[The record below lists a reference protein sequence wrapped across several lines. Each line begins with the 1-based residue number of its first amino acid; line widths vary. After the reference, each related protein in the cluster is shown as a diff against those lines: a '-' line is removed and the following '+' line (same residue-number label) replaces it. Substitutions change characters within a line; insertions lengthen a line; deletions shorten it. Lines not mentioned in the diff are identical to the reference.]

1 MAGWY
6 LFLVIIVAVVGM
18 VLLISRFKW
27 HPFIVLLLAGYFVG
41 ILGGMSVDDLINTLT
56 SGFGSILGSIGIVII
71 AGTIIPTALF
81 HQPRDRLSWLVH

>member
-6 LFLVIIVAVVGM
+6 LFLVIIVAIVGM

-41 ILGGMSVDDLINTLT
+41 ILGGMPVDDLINTLT

-71 AGTIIPTALF
+71 AGTIIGTILEKKPEQ
-81 HQPRDRLSWLVH
+81 H